1 MNRQDAKTPNQ
12 KSSGQNL
19 RTARAEPD
27 EKLDQLA
34 RAIIDAALEVHRH
47 LGPGYL
53 ESIYEEALAVELA
66 LRDLPFVRQIP
77 IPVQYKG
84 QPVGQG
90 RLDFLVDNALVV
102 ELKAVEAL
110 LPVHKAQVISY
121 LKATGHQLGL
131 LMNFNVPVL
140 GQGIQR
146 IIYSK

>member
-1 MNRQDAKTPNQ
+1 MNRQDAKTPSQ

-19 RTARAEPD
+19 KTARAEPD

-131 LMNFNVPVL
+131 LMNFNVPML

>member
-1 MNRQDAKTPNQ
+1 MNRQDAKTPKVDLQNST
-12 KSSGQNL
+12 KS
-19 RTARAEPD
+19 RAEPG

-34 RAIIDAALEVHRH
+34 RVAVDAAIEVHRH

-53 ESIYEEALAVELA
+53 EAVYEEALAIELA
-66 LRDLPFVRQIP
+66 LRDLPFARQIP

-84 QPVGQG
+84 QSVGQG
-90 RLDFLVDNALVV
+90 RLDFLIDDALIV

-121 LKATGHQLGL
+121 LKASRRQLGL
-131 LMNFNVPVL
+131 LINFNVPAL
-140 GQGIQR
+140 SQGIQR

>member
-1 MNRQDAKTPNQ
+1 M
-12 KSSGQNL
+12 
-19 RTARAEPD
+19 
-27 EKLDQLA
+27 
-34 RAIIDAALEVHRH
+34 
-47 LGPGYL
+47 
-53 ESIYEEALAVELA
+53 A

-131 LMNFNVPVL
+131 LMNFNVPML